1 MSLATLDESTAERLL
16 RGAVPPDDAPPGYG
30 GVATLLDTA
39 RTEARTATSA
49 RTEDTIA
56 AMVAATRVRAVP
68 VVPRRRPIKAKV
80 ATAAS
85 AGLLT
90 LSGMA
95 AAGALPS
102 VAQRHIST
110 VLARV
115 GIEVPT
121 GEGRHGRSPSSAHTS
136 RADDTGGVG
145 ATTTNHGDC
154 VSQLA
159 GSGGAQVSAV
169 ARSDCGKPPSA
180 GGSPADAAR
189 VAVPPGQ
196 ARTGDNT
203 QPTQP
208 TQPTRPNSGA
218 SNADGHEGTGHNR
231 GASPSTTAPANGS
244 AQRAHEPHSATS
256 SPREPQTTTTP
267 RAAH

>member
-16 RGAVPPDDAPPGYG
+16 RGALPPDDAPPGYG

-39 RTEARTATSA
+39 RTEARSATSA
-49 RTEDTIA
+49 MTEDTIA
-56 AMVAATRVRAVP
+56 AMVAVSRVRPIP
-68 VVPRRRPIKAKV
+68 VGPRRRPIKAKV

-115 GIEVPT
+115 GIEVPR
-121 GEGRHGRSPSSAHTS
+121 GERRHGRLPSSAHTS

-145 ATTTNHGDC
+145 ATTNHGDC
-154 VSQLA
+154 VSQVA

-180 GGSPADAAR
+180 AGSHADATR

-196 ARTGDNT
+196 AVTGDNT

-208 TQPTRPNSGA
+208 TRANSGA
-218 SNADGHEGTGHNR
+218 STDDGHGRTGVNR
-231 GASPSTTAPANGS
+231 GGTPSPTGPANGS
-244 AQRAHEPHSATS
+244 AQRVHEPHSATS
-256 SPREPQTTTTP
+256 SPRAPQSTTTTRP
-267 RAAH
+267 AH

>member
-1 MSLATLDESTAERLL
+1 MSLVTLDDSTAERLL
-16 RGAVPPDDAPPGYG
+16 RGVLPPDDAPPGYG
-30 GVATLLDTA
+30 GVATLLDRA
-39 RTEARTATSA
+39 RTEARDATSA

-56 AMVAATRVRAVP
+56 AMVVASRVRAIA

-115 GIEVPT
+115 GLEVPT
-121 GEGRHGRSPSSAHTS
+121 GERRHGRSPSSARTS

-145 ATTTNHGDC
+145 ATTNHGDC

-180 GGSPADAAR
+180 GGSPPDATR

-196 ARTGDNT
+196 AKTGDNT

-208 TQPTRPNSGA
+208 TQPTGANSGG
-218 SNADGHEGTGHNR
+218 SNGDGHEGDGHNR
-231 GASPSTTAPANGS
+231 GGTPSPTGLANGS
-244 AQRAHEPHSATS
+244 AQPAHEPHSATS
-256 SPREPQTTTTP
+256 SPRAPQSTTTT
-267 RAAH
+267 REGH